1 MNLEELCN
9 IEVTIS
15 GIVFLHVNIYAN
27 DVIVCRSY
35 IYLKERAY
43 HMPLIA
49 IRKSQ
54 FARNIFNSIGRLE
67 VKLSNDEML
76 KNKFH

>member
-43 HMPLIA
+43 QCH
-49 IRKSQ
+49 S
-54 FARNIFNSIGRLE
+54 
-67 VKLSNDEML
+67 
-76 KNKFH
+76 